1 MIFVDAETLMFFDAR
16 PEALSLYEALEEKI
30 REICPDMKKRVQK
43 TQITFTG
50 RYVFACASFLRA
62 KRKADMPDPFITLTL
77 GLPCPLESERAA
89 VQTEPYPGRWTVHIV
104 IGKKEEIDEELLNW
118 IGAAWTFAESK
129 GKKAGKNEKSSKR

>member
-1 MIFVDAETLMFFDAR
+1 MDAETLLFFDPH
-16 PEALSLYEALEEKI
+16 PEALPLYEVLEEKI
-30 REICPDMKKRVQK
+30 REACPEMLKRVQK

-50 RYVFACASFLRA
+50 RYVFAAVSFLRA

-89 VQTEPYPGRWTVHIV
+89 ALSEPYPGRWTVHIV

-118 IGAAWTFAESK
+118 VRAAWIFAESK
-129 GKKAGKNEKSSKR
+129 GKGRKKQK

>member
-1 MIFVDAETLMFFDAR
+1 MDAETLLFFDSH
-16 PEALSLYEALEEKI
+16 PEALPLYEALEEKI
-30 REICPDMKKRVQK
+30 QETCPEMQKRVQK

-89 VQTEPYPGRWTVHIV
+89 ALSEPYPGRWTVHIV
-104 IGKKEEIDEELLNW
+104 IGKKEEIDEELTVW
-118 IGAAWTFAESK
+118 IRQAWIFAESK
-129 GKKAGKNEKSSKR
+129 GKGRKKQK